1 MDVRFAKQV
10 QFVEKLKL
18 ATPTNQKLVDVLSD
32 LLEVSNDSAY
42 RRLRCE
48 TAISMDEYVKICEHF
63 RIPLDISGPE
73 TTSQAVFHFTLLSEE
88 ENNTEE
94 YLKNVLGSLQAIH
107 QSKGKIFYA
116 TEDIPL
122 FYYFMFPE
130 LTEFKLFF
138 WKKSILD
145 DARFQEKNFMPG
157 LVKKELVETCRKIF
171 EIYCQINCIEVYPED
186 TFTSTLRQIEYY
198 WESDMLESQFG
209 VQLCDQL
216 LETVQFLKS
225 CAGKNSKSA
234 DQQPNLEMYLSD
246 LMINTNTILV
256 DMHTTQMVFKSVNT
270 FNSISTSHRKFYEET
285 KRWMDGLI
293 RKSTM
298 ISGVSERHRN
308 KLFKRATDQI
318 MALKEKMNKR

>member
-1 MDVRFAKQV
+1 MDVRFKKQL

-18 ATPTNQKLVDVLSD
+18 ATPSNQKLVDVLAD

-48 TAISMDEYVKICEHF
+48 TAITMDEYVKICEHF
-63 RIPLDISGPE
+63 HIPLEISGPE
-73 TTSQAVFHFTLLSEE
+73 TTTQAVFHFTLLSEE

-94 YLKNVLGSLQAIH
+94 YLKKVLGALQAIH
-107 QSKGKIFYA
+107 QSKGKIYYA

-145 DARFQEKNFMPG
+145 DARFQEKDFHPG
-157 LVKKELVETCRKIF
+157 LVKKELVDTCRKIF
-171 EIYCQINCIEVYPED
+171 EIYCQIHCMEVYPED

-198 WESDMLESQFG
+198 WESDMLEPQIG
-209 VQLCDQL
+209 ILLCDQL

-225 CAGKNSKSA
+225 CAGKNSKSE
-234 DQQPNLEMYLSD
+234 DLSTNLEMYLSD
-246 LMINTNTILV
+246 LMISTNTILV
-256 DMHTTQMVFKSVNT
+256 DMNTSQMVFKSVNT
-270 FNSISTSHRKFYEET
+270 FNSISTTHRKFYEET

-318 MALKEKMNKR
+318 LELKERINKG